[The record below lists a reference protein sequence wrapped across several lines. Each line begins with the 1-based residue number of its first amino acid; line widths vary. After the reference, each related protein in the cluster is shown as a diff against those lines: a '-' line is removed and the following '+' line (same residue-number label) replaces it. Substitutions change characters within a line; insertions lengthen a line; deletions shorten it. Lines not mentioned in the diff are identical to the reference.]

1 MRALLQ
7 DPPEEGLN
15 KDISANLVPEADRH
29 RRIRAND
36 RTAESEFGSFGF
48 EALLD
53 GTFGAQN
60 RRGKQGKVFVH
71 CHFN

>member
-15 KDISANLVPEADRH
+15 KRISAYLVPEADRH

-48 EALLD
+48 EASLG

-60 RRGKQGKVFVH
+60 RQGKQGKAFVH